1 MVEKVIKIVEE
12 INKNQ
17 NIIVVGHIMPDG
29 DCISSVLSLSI
40 ALEKL
45 GKEVLS
51 IIDYDIP
58 YQYSQLE
65 EIVRIKKVDDIV
77 DKINNYNLIII
88 LDSSSPDRVGKL
100 QDFLYSKRTIVIDHH
115 ITNENFGNLNWVDAN
130 FSSTAQMVYKLNRLM
145 DVTYDSKLATINL
158 MGIATD
164 TGFFRYP
171 NTTPEVFKDAYELSL
186 LGGNIWF
193 ISQMIL
199 ENNRPERLKL
209 LAHVIENMEFS
220 NEGKFVYSTIK
231 YEDFQR
237 FNCTEE
243 DSSGFV
249 SDLRAIKGV
258 EVAVLIIEYPK
269 KQVHVSMRSKNSFDV
284 SKIAKM
290 LGGGGHPRA
299 AGCSFE
305 DSGVEEIKKII
316 VEEVSKML
324 GSSKVVNEDS

>member
-1 MVEKVIKIVEE
+1 MEKMYEIIREIKE
-12 INKNQ
+12 NQ
-17 NIIVVGHIMPDG
+17 NIIVAGHIMPDG

-40 ALEKL
+40 ALERL
-45 GKEVLS
+45 GKQVLS
-51 IIDYDIP
+51 IVDYDIP

-65 EIVRIKKVDDIV
+65 EVARIRKVDDV
-77 DKINNYNLIII
+77 INSIDSCDLIIV

-100 QDFLYSKRTIVIDHH
+100 QDFLSSKKTIVIDHH
-115 ITNENFGNLNWVDAN
+115 ITNENFGDLNWVDDS
-130 FSSTAQMVYKLNRLM
+130 FSSAAQMIYRLNRSM
-145 DVTYDSKLATINL
+145 NVTYDSKLATINL

-171 NTTPEVFKDAYELSL
+171 NTTSEVFKDAYELSL

-199 ENNRPERLKL
+199 ENNKPERLKL
-209 LAHVIENMEFS
+209 FAHVIENMEFS
-220 NEGKFVYSTIK
+220 NEGRFVHSVIK

-249 SDLRAIKGV
+249 SDLRAIRGV
-258 EVAVLIIEYPK
+258 EVAVLVIEYPK
-269 KQVHVSMRSKNSFDV
+269 EQVHVSMRSKNSFDV

-299 AGCSFE
+299 AGCSFK
-305 DSGVEEIKKII
+305 DSK
-316 VEEVSKML
+316 VEEVREIVVKEISKIL
-324 GSSKVVNEDS
+324 KDLKVIDEER